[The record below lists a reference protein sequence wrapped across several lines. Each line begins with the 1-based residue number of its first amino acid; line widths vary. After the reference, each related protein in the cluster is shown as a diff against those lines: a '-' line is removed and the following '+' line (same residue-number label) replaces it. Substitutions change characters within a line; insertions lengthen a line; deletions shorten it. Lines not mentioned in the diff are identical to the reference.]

1 MQKAF
6 SVAEVLRQQKRTF
19 DNVGRFERL
28 FGHPERS
35 GVWFIWGQSGNGK
48 SSFVMQLCKAL
59 LHRDNRATLLYNSL
73 EESTSKTFQ
82 DSLIRHGMS
91 EVTGFQVLQPEYLE
105 QLTERLRQPR
115 SPSIIVIDSI
125 QHFMITYREYVMLK
139 EQFPQK
145 LFIFISQADGKN
157 PSGKAAKA
165 VMYDATLKIWVEGY
179 RAFSKGRF
187 FGPDPNDST
196 FTIWEERASVYWGST
211 STNNTKTTEPCN
223 SNQDQTSSD
232 QSTSLSS
239 TSSHDRHVQEEL

>member
-6 SVAEVLRQQKRTF
+6 SVAEVLRQQKRVF
-19 DNVGRFERL
+19 PHVGPFEQL

-48 SSFVMQLCKAL
+48 SSFVMQLCRAL
-59 LHRDNRATLLYNSL
+59 LHEDNQATLLYNSL

-82 DSLIRHGMS
+82 DSLLRHDMGS
-91 EVTGFQVLQPEYLE
+91 VRGFQVLQPEYLT
-105 QLTERLRQPR
+105 QLVERLRQPR

-125 QHFMITYREYVMLK
+125 QHFMITYREYVYLK
-139 EQFPQK
+139 ELFPQK
-145 LFIFISQADGKN
+145 LFIFVSQADGKN

-187 FGPDPNDST
+187 FGPDPNNST
-196 FTIWEERASVYWGST
+196 FTIWEQRARVYWGTTAPAT
-211 STNNTKTTEPCN
+211 SEEG
-223 SNQDQTSSD
+223 DDIQTP
-232 QSTSLSS
+232 
-239 TSSHDRHVQEEL
+239 

>member
-19 DNVGRFERL
+19 PHVGPFEQL

-48 SSFVMQLCKAL
+48 SSFVMQLCRAL
-59 LHRDNRATLLYNSL
+59 LHEDNQATLLYNSL

-82 DSLIRHGMS
+82 DSLLRHDMGS
-91 EVTGFQVLQPEYLE
+91 VRGFQVLQPEYLT
-105 QLTERLRQPR
+105 QLVERLRQPR

-125 QHFMITYREYVMLK
+125 QHFMITYREYVYLK
-139 EQFPQK
+139 ELFPQK
-145 LFIFISQADGKN
+145 LFIFVSQADGKN

-187 FGPDPNDST
+187 FGPDPNNST
-196 FTIWEERASVYWGST
+196 FTIWEQRARVYWGTPPAT
-211 STNNTKTTEPCN
+211 STVPEAFAE
-223 SNQDQTSSD
+223 DQTPA
-232 QSTSLSS
+232 TL
-239 TSSHDRHVQEEL
+239 

>member
-19 DNVGRFERL
+19 PHVGPFEQL

-48 SSFVMQLCKAL
+48 SSFVMQLCRAL
-59 LHRDNRATLLYNSL
+59 LHEDNQATLLYNSL

-82 DSLIRHGMS
+82 DSLLRHDMGS
-91 EVTGFQVLQPEYLE
+91 VRGFQVLQPEYLT
-105 QLTERLRQPR
+105 QLVERLRQPR

-125 QHFMITYREYVMLK
+125 QHFMITYREYVYLK
-139 EQFPQK
+139 ELFPQK
-145 LFIFISQADGKN
+145 LFIFVSQADGKN

-187 FGPDPNDST
+187 FGPDPNNST
-196 FTIWEERASVYWGST
+196 FTIWEQRARVYWGTAPVT
-211 STNNTKTTEPCN
+211 STIPEAPAE
-223 SNQDQTSSD
+223 DQTPA
-232 QSTSLSS
+232 TP
-239 TSSHDRHVQEEL
+239 